1 MRATEYCFFMPVASK
16 AYTYFRL
23 AVSETSESSA
33 SNFRISDLT
42 FYLEDLDHATVP
54 ELSFS
59 PSVLVGY
66 TGAAFPEVTVNSPY
80 YTSFTI
86 TPPLPTELVM
96 SSNTGS
102 IKGVLEQS
110 HATTVHTISAVNH
123 LGETKSTT
131 VSVTVEICSGDK
143 VSFSLV
149 FTLESGAI
157 LCSFDLKD
165 LNTGEIMESRPYL
178 IEYQTFTIPMC
189 RITQKYSLI
198 LKKTDTSG
206 WSANR

>member
-1 MRATEYCFFMPVASK
+1 MFLHASASK
-16 AYTYFRL
+16 TYTYFKL
-23 AVSETSESSA
+23 AVSETGESIA
-33 SNFRISDLT
+33 SNFGISYLT
-42 FYLEDLDHATVP
+42 IYLEDLDHATVP

-66 TGAAFPEVTVNSPY
+66 TSTVFSEVTAYSPY

-86 TPPLPTELVM
+86 TPLLPTELVM

-102 IKGVLEQS
+102 INGVLEQS
-110 HATTVHTISAVNH
+110 HATTVYTISAVNH

-131 VSVTVEICSGDK
+131 VSVTVEICSGDM

-157 LCSFDLKD
+157 LCSFDLND
-165 LNTGEIMESRPYL
+165 LTTGEIVESRPYL

-189 RITQKYSLI
+189 RTTQKYSLI

-206 WSANR
+206 WSVIGNCSFE